1 VGIAVEPLSQWYL
14 GDGGRQG
21 LVMGFTNVVSA
32 EQAVSVAERLA
43 QVIG

>member
-1 VGIAVEPLSQWYL
+1 
-14 GDGGRQG
+14 
-21 LVMGFTNVVSA
+21 VMGFTNVVSA

>member
-1 VGIAVEPLSQWYL
+1 LSQWYL
-14 GDGGRQG
+14 WEGGRQG

-32 EQAVSVAERLA
+32 EQAASVALRLA